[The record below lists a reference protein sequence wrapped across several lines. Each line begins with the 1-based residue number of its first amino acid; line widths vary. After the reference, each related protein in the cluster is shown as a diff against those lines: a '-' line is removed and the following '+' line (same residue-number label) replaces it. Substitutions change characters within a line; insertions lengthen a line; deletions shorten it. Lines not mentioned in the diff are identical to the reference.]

1 MEIHDLYTY
10 SINSLANSIYE
21 VISSKCG
28 SIQPSDLVPY
38 VEEPARKDYGD
49 LSLPLHRISRICGI
63 NLNEVSNIV
72 KGLRLCDLFSRSDLV
87 NGYLNVFIN
96 EVNYAKIL
104 ADIIRKDNERYGFVQ
119 DDRRLKVIVEF
130 VSANPVHPLHIG
142 SGRNAVLGDFLS
154 RIFEVRGHEVQRR
167 YYVNDLGRQ
176 VAVLVYGYVML
187 GKPEIPNNVKPD
199 EWLGFIYAVTNTI
212 IDIIEL
218 RKELPKFDGID
229 GDTRVVKQR
238 ELDELMGVL
247 SELRSRDEALVD
259 KLLDSISSDVDP
271 VKSVED
277 LMMRYERGD
286 PEVKEVFRY
295 VAGMVLSGINS
306 TLSRLS
312 IHFDKWDW
320 ESDLVFSGMVRE
332 VLELARRSNYFTL
345 HKDAPALDFS
355 DLQMDQSIKALLRLP
370 RSVEVPP
377 LILMR
382 SDGTTLYV
390 TKDIAYSVMKFR
402 DFNADLVINVVGN
415 EQTLAQAQLRLALY
429 ALGFKD
435 EASKLLHYSYELV
448 TLPGI
453 KMSGRRGRYVSV
465 DQVLDGLEVKV
476 EDIMKS
482 RGIGAEERVK
492 KAMAVGAFKY
502 MMLSSSPTKVINFDP
517 EVALNLSRNSAPYL
531 QYTYARASS
540 ILRKYG
546 KSLEWDLINF
556 KSASNPIRREILQ
569 LISKFPYIIT
579 KVSKDLD
586 PELLTTY
593 LNKLADVFN
602 SWYDVEPIIHEV
614 DEGVKH
620 FKLFL
625 TYSVGLVIK
634 NGLYVMGID
643 VLDRI

>member
-28 SIQPSDLVPY
+28 SIRPSDLVPY

-104 ADIIRKDNERYGFVQ
+104 ADIIRKNNERYGFVQ

>member
-28 SIQPSDLVPY
+28 SIRPSDLVPY

-104 ADIIRKDNERYGFVQ
+104 ADIIRKNNERYGFVQ

-556 KSASNPIRREILQ
+556 KSASNPIRRLR
-569 LISKFPYIIT
+569 P
-579 KVSKDLD
+579 
-586 PELLTTY
+586 
-593 LNKLADVFN
+593 
-602 SWYDVEPIIHEV
+602 
-614 DEGVKH
+614 
-620 FKLFL
+620 
-625 TYSVGLVIK
+625 
-634 NGLYVMGID
+634 
-643 VLDRI
+643 